1 MKEAGSSD
9 VVRENIMYRRPN
21 DKNSNCLQSL
31 TRKLWQGQENIRHC
45 KSKEEKLYCPWSL
58 TRQLWQEQE
67 SKMHCKSKEEKLYC
81 PWSLTRQPQSA
92 GGRIQHYRPDH

>member
-9 VVRENIMYRRPN
+9 VARENIMYRRPN

-45 KSKEEKLYCPWSL
+45 KPKEENLYCPQSL
-58 TRQLWQEQE
+58 TRQ
-67 SKMHCKSKEEKLYC
+67 
-81 PWSLTRQPQSA
+81 
-92 GGRIQHYRPDH
+92 